1 MDSFQVKIDWE
12 WPRKR
17 ENKRN
22 RSEEFLPYKQQKIKK
37 KKAKKL
43 KKLKKKKHYGFFT
56 SKNEL
61 GKAEKEKN

>member
-1 MDSFQVKIDWE
+1 MASFQVKIDWE

-43 KKLKKKKHYGFFT
+43 KKLKIKKNALRLLFKQ
-56 SKNEL
+56 KL
-61 GKAEKEKN
+61 VGKR

>member
-1 MDSFQVKIDWE
+1 MASFQVKIDWE

-37 KKAKKL
+37 KKSKKIE
-43 KKLKKKKHYGFFT
+43 KIKKKKT
-56 SKNEL
+56 
-61 GKAEKEKN
+61 A

>member
-1 MDSFQVKIDWE
+1 MASFQVKIDWE

-37 KKAKKL
+37 KKSITASFQAKMSWETLRKR
-43 KKLKKKKHYGFFT
+43 
-56 SKNEL
+56 KN
-61 GKAEKEKN
+61 K